1 MGRVH
6 GESIK
11 ETSLDKPL
19 NLLSFLISKFCRMFS
34 PKYWASYFIALLVC
48 SSHFNVGVNGKTLND
63 ISIGHKNASAARVW
77 LELAK
82 THFKY
87 TNVLNKSD
95 VLFIPACFLS
105 NSLLL
110 KTKDKDFKF
119 CPCPATIAAII
130 GAIGGFLGILEWF
143 GNDTDEREETRAES
157 MERREEAQE

>member
-63 ISIGHKNASAARVW
+63 ISIGHKNASAV
-77 LELAK
+77 
-82 THFKY
+82 
-87 TNVLNKSD
+87 
-95 VLFIPACFLS
+95 
-105 NSLLL
+105 L